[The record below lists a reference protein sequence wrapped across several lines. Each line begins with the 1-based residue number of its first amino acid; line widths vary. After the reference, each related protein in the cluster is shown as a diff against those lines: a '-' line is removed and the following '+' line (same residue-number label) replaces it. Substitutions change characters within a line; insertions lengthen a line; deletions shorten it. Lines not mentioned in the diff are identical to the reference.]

1 MSIPNSL
8 PPITVCLSQMQSW
21 LHLYSQSNIWSS
33 SQIPPLWFNQSR
45 SCGVS
50 CTHII
55 LAVFVSL
62 ALTIPLSSFCR
73 ANSSWQ
79 TELKQLP
86 QSFPDYPLLW
96 GRLTLPLP
104 KLSWDIVLWIHVSPW
119 DTCCLHLPYH
129 SQAQQLEYLLL
140 CKYRHRAVD
149 PWILIKLNC
158 LIWFSW
164 NLSQVSISFPLKKNF
179 SWLYWVFIAVHVFL

>member
-1 MSIPNSL
+1 MFEPNAILTSSL
-8 PPITVCLSQMQSW
+8 FPVLHLVIFPTPTSLIQPVEILWRFLHTHNTRCICLTCSDHPSFIFLPSELILTDRTQTASSKLSW
-21 LHLYSQSNIWSS
+21 LS
-33 SQIPPLWFNQSR
+33 
-45 SCGVS
+45 
-50 CTHII
+50 
-55 LAVFVSL
+55 
-62 ALTIPLSSFCR
+62 
-73 ANSSWQ
+73 
-79 TELKQLP
+79 
-86 QSFPDYPLLW
+86 LLW

-104 KLSWDIVLWIHVSPW
+104 KLSWDVVLWIHVSPW
-119 DTCCLHLPYH
+119 DICCLHLPYH